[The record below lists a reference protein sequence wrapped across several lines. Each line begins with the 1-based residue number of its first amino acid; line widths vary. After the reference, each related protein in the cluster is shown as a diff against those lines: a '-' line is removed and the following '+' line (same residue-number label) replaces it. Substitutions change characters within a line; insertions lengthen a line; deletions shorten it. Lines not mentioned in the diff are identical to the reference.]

1 MKAELIHHDDD
12 DTLEFKFS
20 NPVADSEE
28 EIAFDSEDEKAEK
41 KEASTRPLFGRERES
56 MCAAPTHTHTFMR
69 STASEREGREEAE
82 AKAERVGALRARAS
96 RCARER
102 ERAWERE
109 EA

>member
-41 KEASTRPLFGRERES
+41 KEKE
-56 MCAAPTHTHTFMR
+56 
-69 STASEREGREEAE
+69 
-82 AKAERVGALRARAS
+82 
-96 RCARER
+96 
-102 ERAWERE
+102 
-109 EA
+109 